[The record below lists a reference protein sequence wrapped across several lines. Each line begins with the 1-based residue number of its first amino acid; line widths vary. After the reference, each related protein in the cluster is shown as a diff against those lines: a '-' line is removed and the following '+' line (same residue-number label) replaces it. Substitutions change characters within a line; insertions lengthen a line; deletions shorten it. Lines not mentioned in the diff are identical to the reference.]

1 MFISLYFYITNFL
14 FYLNNQNSK
23 LNHIYNRFIVSS
35 FALTIPLYLLFNYYI
50 YNMNMLNNLYYTL
63 FISQNSYY
71 ILDTIPSVINKD
83 YLNLTH
89 HAIGLILNYIGY
101 IYRHNKTILFMTITT
116 YLSEQ
121 GIIFFH
127 SLMKILDY
135 YNYKNTKFRNLT
147 KKTYFFLMKIFL
159 LVKIFLAI
167 KTHYEL
173 GTIIGIVY
181 YLQLFWNFYSLK
193 NILF

>member
-1 MFISLYFYITNFL
+1 MYLSLYFYITNFL
-14 FYLNNQNSK
+14 FYLNHKNSK
-23 LNHIYNRFIVSS
+23 LLHIYNRFIVSL
-35 FALTIPLYLLFNYYI
+35 FALIIPVYLLFNYL
-50 YNMNMLNNLYYTL
+50 MNNVSMLNNLYYTQL
-63 FISQNSYY
+63 ISQISYY
-71 ILDTIPSVINKD
+71 IFDTIPSVINKD

-89 HAIGLILNYIGY
+89 HAIGLILNYLGY
-101 IYRHNKTILFMTITT
+101 IYRHNKTILSMTITT

-159 LVKIFLAI
+159 FVKIFLAI

-173 GTIIGIVY
+173 GIMIGIVY
-181 YLQLFWNFYSLK
+181 YSQLFWNFYSIK